1 VHLFSRLYQA
11 VSTTLRYKL
20 LALVLFPILLIMPI
34 ALVLAIYW
42 GITFTYQQL
51 YIKVNTDL
59 SVSHDLFQRIQD
71 DYLNELRQLSESY
84 DFRVAFE
91 LNDKSNLRRQ
101 IFNWEKQAGFT
112 YLDLVTTSGISVLG
126 MEKQTP
132 PTTALVSAFEGGA
145 RAGVEI
151 FSHEQ
156 LNLLSSDL
164 AKQLQ
169 LPLIH
174 TDRAR
179 PTERAEEDRG
189 MMIRA
194 LYPIKDNAGKV
205 VAVLDGGLLI
215 NGNFNFVDAIRDLV
229 YGAGSLLEGSIGTV
243 TIFLEDV
250 RINTNVPLR
259 PGERALGTRVSN
271 EVRTKV
277 LEQGVIWIDRAFV
290 VNDWYISSYEPIVD
304 MEGKRVGM
312 LYAGFL
318 EKPFRDALWQALGVL
333 ILLFIGLMA
342 LSSILAIRGAKSIFK
357 PLETMSAVARATEAG
372 REERVG
378 NIDSKD
384 EIGELA
390 REFDAML
397 DLLNERSH
405 QIQQWAD
412 QLEEK
417 VEERTAELQLRNEEL
432 NRTVGV
438 LRRTRKKLVTAEKLA
453 AVGELTA
460 GIAHEI
466 NNPTAVMLGNMD
478 LMTSE
483 LGSNADPVRGE
494 IKLIIEQ
501 IYRIKDI
508 INSLLQYARPD
519 EYVGYLSQVNVN
531 ELVAQTMPLVKHL
544 EKKGRFEIKLDLKAD
559 TPIEISGKELQ
570 QVMVNLI
577 VNAAH
582 SLREDDRLIYV
593 ETENWKEK
601 GVVVRVRD
609 HGVGMSPELVHKVF
623 NPFYSTKG
631 QGEGTGLGLSVSYGL
646 IRRYGGNITVESVEG
661 EGTVFSVWML
671 FEPEIIND
679 EETITEQLHAIVEAD
694 RETL

>member
-1 VHLFSRLYQA
+1 MLLFSRLYRA
-11 VSTTLRYKL
+11 INTKLRYKL

-71 DYLNELRQLSESY
+71 DYLGALRQLSESY
-84 DFRVAFE
+84 DFRVALE
-91 LNDKSNLRRQ
+91 VNDKNNLHKQ
-101 IFNWEKQAGFT
+101 ISGWKSQVGFT
-112 YLDLVTTSGISVLG
+112 YLELVGVKGDSVLTG
-126 MEKQTP
+126 DKRTP
-132 PTTALVSAFEGGA
+132 LSAALISSFQGTAQ
-145 RAGVEI
+145 AGVEI

-156 LNLLSSDL
+156 LSTLSPNL
-164 AKQLQ
+164 AKRLQ

-179 PTERAEEDRG
+179 PTERTEEDRG

-194 LYPIKDNAGKV
+194 LYPIKESGGEV

-271 EVRTKV
+271 EVRNKV
-277 LEQGVIWIDRAFV
+277 LEQGEVWIDRAFV
-290 VNDWYISSYEPIVD
+290 VNDWYISSYEPIIN
-304 MEGKRVGM
+304 MGGERVGM

-318 EKPFRDALWQALGVL
+318 EKPFRDSLWRALAVL
-333 ILLFIGLMA
+333 ILLFLGLML
-342 LSSILAIRGAKSIFK
+342 LSSLLAIRGAKSIFK
-357 PLETMSAVARATEAG
+357 PLEKMSAVTRATGEG
-372 REERVG
+372 RELRVG
-378 NIDSKD
+378 SITSKD

-390 REFDAML
+390 HEFDTML
-397 DLLNERSH
+397 DLLNERSQ

-417 VEERTAELQLRNEEL
+417 VDIRTAELQLRNEEL
-432 NRTVGV
+432 NRTVVV
-438 LRRTRKKLVTAEKLA
+438 LRDTRQKLVTAEKLA

-466 NNPTAVMLGNMD
+466 NNPTAVMLGNID

-483 LGSNADPVRGE
+483 LGSNADPVRAE

-519 EYVGYLSQVNVN
+519 EYVGYLTQVDVN
-531 ELVAQTMPLVKHL
+531 EVVNQTLPLVKHL
-544 EKKGRFEIKLDLKAD
+544 EKKGQFEIKLDLHAD
-559 TPIEISGKELQ
+559 SPIEISSKELQ
-570 QVMVNLI
+570 QVLVNLI

-582 SLREDDRLIYV
+582 SLKSNDRVIRI
-593 ETENWKEK
+593 ETESWKNK
-601 GVVVRVRD
+601 GVVIRVRD
-609 HGVGMSPELVHKVF
+609 NGVGMSPKLIQQVF

-631 QGEGTGLGLSVSYGL
+631 QGKGTGLGLSVSYGL
-646 IRRYGGNITVESVEG
+646 IRRYGGNITVESKEG
-661 EGTVFSVWML
+661 EGTVFSVWL
-671 FEPEIIND
+671 LHEPELIND
-679 EETITEQLHAIVEAD
+679 EETITEQLHAIVDAEK
-694 RETL
+694 ELE